1 MSSFTLVPTPFILA
15 RFFNITP
22 ESSESNATDKEWCV
36 GINLVSNKLEGVR
49 FVDMDVSIFGHIISI
64 DKPKEGNRWS
74 INSVHIVWDMPAG
87 QELKSRN
94 FVVDGEFVE
103 LGAESLETVV
113 WRNARDYLVVEY
125 EEVPDEGYTP
135 KVVSEEVEEGNQV
148 DIIGDEY
155 VESTKMSGRP
165 MY

>member
-1 MSSFTLVPTPFILA
+1 
-15 RFFNITP
+15 
-22 ESSESNATDKEWCV
+22 
-36 GINLVSNKLEGVR
+36 
-49 FVDMDVSIFGHIISI
+49 
-64 DKPKEGNRWS
+64 
-74 INSVHIVWDMPAG
+74 MPAG